1 MIMKKKIFFLILL
14 TFFNSCNSTVDAHH
28 EHHDEQKKIITS
40 KNELALQKAKIF
52 LKKLHLELDDNYSLE
67 QITEKN
73 IEDINEILIETFQFQ
88 LYLNGEDFKIRNFI
102 LNDFK
107 VTSNTKHF
115 ENSELQK
122 IAEELLNKLKISNEI
137 DNFQNY
143 RLDNLYMQDG
153 IAYTI
158 YTKEENLL
166 ILGFNPI
173 NNEIVLL
180 TIR

>member
-1 MIMKKKIFFLILL
+1 MKKKIFFLAFLL
-14 TFFNSCNSTVDAHH
+14 IFNSCNKTVD
-28 EHHDEQKKIITS
+28 EKQKNLISEENKI
-40 KNELALQKAKIF
+40 ALEKTKIF
-52 LKKLHLELDDNYSLE
+52 LRKLNLQLDSKYSLE
-67 QITEKN
+67 YISGN
-73 IEDINEILIETFQFQ
+73 IEDIPEYLIETEKFQ
-88 LYLNGEDFKIRNFI
+88 LYLNSKNLKIRNFI

-107 VTSNTKHF
+107 VTDNTSNL
-115 ENSELQK
+115 EISELEK
-122 IAEELLNKLKISNEI
+122 TSNELI
-137 DNFQNY
+137 KKFKLYDEVENFEDY
-143 RLDNLYMQDG
+143 KLDNLYMQDG

>member
-1 MIMKKKIFFLILL
+1 MKKKIFFLLL
-14 TFFNSCNSTVDAHH
+14 LFFFNSCNKTID
-28 EHHDEQKKIITS
+28 EKQEQHDEQKNVVSEENKI
-40 KNELALQKAKIF
+40 ALEKAKIF
-52 LKKLHLELDDNYSLE
+52 LRKLNIKLDDKYSLE
-67 QITEKN
+67 KITEKN
-73 IEDINEILIETFQFQ
+73 TENIPEILIETEKFQ

-173 NNEIVLL
+173 TNEIVLI
-180 TIR
+180 TFR

>member
-1 MIMKKKIFFLILL
+1 MKKKIFFLMFLI
-14 TFFNSCNSTVDAHH
+14 FFNSCNKTIDKN
-28 EHHDEQKKIITS
+28 HDEQKKIITS

-73 IEDINEILIETFQFQ
+73 IEGISETLIETEKFQ
-88 LYLNGEDFKIRNFI
+88 LYLDSDNFKIRNFI

-115 ENSELQK
+115 KNSELQK
-122 IAEELLNKLKISNEI
+122 IAKELLNKLKISDEI
-137 DNFQNY
+137 NDFQDY
-143 RLDNLYMQDG
+143 KLDNLYVQNG

-158 YTKEENLL
+158 YTKGESLL

-173 NNEIVLL
+173 NNEILL
-180 TIR
+180 VTIR

>member
-1 MIMKKKIFFLILL
+1 MKKFFFFLFVL
-14 TFFNSCNSTVDAHH
+14 TFFNSCNTTID
-28 EHHDEQKKIITS
+28 EKQKYNDEQKNVIRTEKEI
-40 KNELALQKAKIF
+40 ALQKAKIF
-52 LKKLHLELDDNYSLE
+52 LKKLNLQLDSNYSLE
-67 QITEKN
+67 YISGN
-73 IEDINEILIETFQFQ
+73 IEDIPEYLVETEKFQ
-88 LYLNGEDFKIRNFI
+88 LYLNSKDFKIRNFI

-158 YTKEENLL
+158 YTKGEKLL
-166 ILGFNPI
+166 ILGVNPI

>member
-1 MIMKKKIFFLILL
+1 MKKKIFFLLL
-14 TFFNSCNSTVDAHH
+14 LFFFNSCNKTID
-28 EHHDEQKKIITS
+28 EKQEQHDEQKNVVSEENKI
-40 KNELALQKAKIF
+40 ALEKAKIF

-73 IEDINEILIETFQFQ
+73 IEDISEILIETKKFQ
-88 LYLNGEDFKIRNFI
+88 LYLDGKNFKIRNFI

-107 VTSNTKHF
+107 VTDNTSN
-115 ENSELQK
+115 
-122 IAEELLNKLKISNEI
+122 LKISELEKTSNELIKKFKLYDEI

-153 IAYTI
+153 MAYAN
-158 YTKEENLL
+158 YTKGENLL
-166 ILGFNPI
+166 ILGFDPI
-173 NNEIVLL
+173 NSKVVLI

>member
-1 MIMKKKIFFLILL
+1 MKKNFFFLFILI
-14 TFFNSCNSTVDAHH
+14 FFNSCNTTIDEKQ
-28 EHHDEQKKIITS
+28 EHHDEQKNVIRTEK
-40 KNELALQKAKIF
+40 ELALQKAKIF
-52 LKKLHLELDDNYSLE
+52 LRKLHLELDDNYSLE
-67 QITEKN
+67 NISGN
-73 IEDINEILIETFQFQ
+73 IEDIPEYLIETEKFQ
-88 LYLNGEDFKIRNFI
+88 LYLNTQNFKIRNYI
-102 LNDFK
+102 VNDFK
-107 VTSNTKHF
+107 VTDNTSNLKI
-115 ENSELQK
+115 SEL
-122 IAEELLNKLKISNEI
+122 EKISNELI
-137 DNFQNY
+137 TKFKLYEEVENFEDY

>member
-1 MIMKKKIFFLILL
+1 MKKKIFFLMFLL
-14 TFFNSCNSTVDAHH
+14 FFNSCNKTVDKN
-28 EHHDEQKKIITS
+28 HDEQKKIITS
-40 KNELALQKAKIF
+40 KDELALQKAKIF

-73 IEDINEILIETFQFQ
+73 IEDISEILIETEKFQ

-153 IAYTI
+153 IAYAI
-158 YTKEENLL
+158 YQKEENLL

-173 NNEIVLL
+173 TNEILL
-180 TIR
+180 VTIR

>member
-1 MIMKKKIFFLILL
+1 MKKKIFFLLL
-14 TFFNSCNSTVDAHH
+14 LFFFNSCNKTID
-28 EHHDEQKKIITS
+28 EKQEQHDEQKNVVSEENKI
-40 KNELALQKAKIF
+40 ALQKAKIF
-52 LKKLHLELDDNYSLE
+52 LRKLNLELDSNYSLE
-67 QITEKN
+67 KITEKN
-73 IEDINEILIETFQFQ
+73 TENVPEILIENKKFQ
-88 LYLNGEDFKIRNFI
+88 LYLNANNFEIRNFI

-107 VTSNTKHF
+107 VGNNTKDF

-122 IAEELLNKLKISNEI
+122 IANDLLSKLKISDEI
-137 DNFQNY
+137 NDFEDY
-143 RLDNLYMQDG
+143 KLDNLYMQDG

>member
-1 MIMKKKIFFLILL
+1 MKKKIFFLLL
-14 TFFNSCNSTVDAHH
+14 LSFFNSCNKTID
-28 EHHDEQKKIITS
+28 EKQEQHDEQKNLISEENKI
-40 KNELALQKAKIF
+40 ALEKTKIF
-52 LKKLHLELDDNYSLE
+52 LRKLNLQLDSKYSLE
-67 QITEKN
+67 YISGN
-73 IEDINEILIETFQFQ
+73 IEDIPEYLIETEKFQ
-88 LYLNGEDFKIRNFI
+88 LYLNSKNLKIRNFI

-107 VTSNTKHF
+107 VTDNTSNL
-115 ENSELQK
+115 EISELEK
-122 IAEELLNKLKISNEI
+122 TSNELI
-137 DNFQNY
+137 KKFKLYDEVENFEDY
-143 RLDNLYMQDG
+143 KLDNLYMQDG

>member
-1 MIMKKKIFFLILL
+1 MKKKIFFLAFLL
-14 TFFNSCNSTVDAHH
+14 IFNSCNKTVD
-28 EHHDEQKKIITS
+28 EKQKNLISEENKI
-40 KNELALQKAKIF
+40 ALEKTKIF
-52 LKKLHLELDDNYSLE
+52 LRKLNLQLDSKYSLE
-67 QITEKN
+67 YISGN
-73 IEDINEILIETFQFQ
+73 IEDIPEYLIETEKFQ

-158 YTKEENLL
+158 YTKEEKLL

>member
-1 MIMKKKIFFLILL
+1 MKKKIFFLAFLL
-14 TFFNSCNSTVDAHH
+14 IFNSCNKTIDEKQENHA
-28 EHHDEQKKIITS
+28 EQKNII
-40 KNELALQKAKIF
+40 KEENELALKKAKIF
-52 LKKLHLELDDNYSLE
+52 LRKLNLELDSKYSLE
-67 QITEKN
+67 YISGN
-73 IEDINEILIETFQFQ
+73 IEDIPEYLIETEKFQ
-88 LYLNGEDFKIRNFI
+88 LYLNSKNFKIRNFI

-107 VTSNTKHF
+107 VTNNTKHF
-115 ENSELQK
+115 EDLELQK
-122 IAEELLNKLKISNEI
+122 IAKELLNNLKISDEI

>member
-1 MIMKKKIFFLILL
+1 MKKKIFFLLL
-14 TFFNSCNSTVDAHH
+14 LFFFNSCNKTID
-28 EHHDEQKKIITS
+28 EKQEQHDEQKNII
-40 KNELALQKAKIF
+40 KEENVLALQKAKIF
-52 LKKLHLELDDNYSLE
+52 LRKLNLELDSKYSLE
-67 QITEKN
+67 YISGN
-73 IEDINEILIETFQFQ
+73 IEDIPEYLIETEKFQ
-88 LYLNGEDFKIRNFI
+88 LYLNSKNFKIRNFI

-107 VTSNTKHF
+107 VTDNTSNLKI
-115 ENSELQK
+115 SEL
-122 IAEELLNKLKISNEI
+122 EKISNELI
-137 DNFQNY
+137 TKFKLYEEVENFEDY

>member
-1 MIMKKKIFFLILL
+1 MKKKIFFLILL
-14 TFFNSCNSTVDAHH
+14 FFFNSCNTTVD
-28 EHHDEQKKIITS
+28 EKQKNHDEQKNII
-40 KNELALQKAKIF
+40 KEENELALQKAKIF

-73 IEDINEILIETFQFQ
+73 IEDISEILIETEKFQ

-122 IAEELLNKLKISNEI
+122 IAEELLNNLKISDEVE
-137 DNFQNY
+137 NFKDY
-143 RLDNLYMQDG
+143 KLDNIYIQDN

-158 YTKEENLL
+158 YTKGEKLL
-166 ILGFNPI
+166 ILGVNPI